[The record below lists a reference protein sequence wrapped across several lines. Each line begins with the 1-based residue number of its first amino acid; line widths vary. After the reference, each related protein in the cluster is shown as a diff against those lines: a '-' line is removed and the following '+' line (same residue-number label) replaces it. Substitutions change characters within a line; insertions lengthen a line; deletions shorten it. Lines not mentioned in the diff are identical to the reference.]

1 MEARGLKSL
10 IESLAPYPPTPR
22 RRPLRFRCL
31 VRAVGRWM
39 CLGYTRW
46 YTSAPAP
53 STGCRARRPQC
64 FDKLRLRSQKASS
77 LAVVV
82 ARALRAIAGSR
93 VRKLMQRGRSNLLLI
108 ANTLGAC
115 IATSARARATLLG
128 GDDDGCDLATDF
140 EPNLEPVRGT
150 STVCARCVHAA
161 SRASCQFR
169 SRLLSG
175 RFHNAGAIAPA
186 CI

>member
-93 VRKLMQRGRSNLLLI
+93 VRKLMRRGRSNLLLI
-108 ANTLGAC
+108 ANALGAC
-115 IATSARARATLLG
+115 IATSARARDRVHVQQIRFFCCFPSNVCGIFQKYFSEFFVVVFETFFLL
-128 GDDDGCDLATDF
+128 
-140 EPNLEPVRGT
+140 
-150 STVCARCVHAA
+150 
-161 SRASCQFR
+161 
-169 SRLLSG
+169 
-175 RFHNAGAIAPA
+175 
-186 CI
+186 